1 MVLDYYKL
9 REQAFG
15 STPDSQHLFLSATH
29 REALGCLY
37 CGIEMGRGFV
47 ALIASPG
54 MGKTTLLRQVLHRLP
69 NSPKTIFLFQTIYS
83 PLDLLHT
90 LLTELGVDEPRGNL
104 TEMQSR
110 LNELLVEYARLGKR
124 LVVAIDEAQNLDDS
138 VLEMVR
144 LLSNFE
150 TRREKLIHII
160 LSGQPQLAERIESP
174 ALVQL
179 RQRISIIARL
189 ETFSPEETAVYID
202 HRMRTAGY
210 YSEVPLFTGEAL
222 ALIAQFSKGIPRNI
236 NNLCFNS
243 LSLGYVLKRRTVD
256 GDIIREVVA
265 DLDLRRFPRESS
277 RVRHPNERGLPQTP
291 MSLSSV
297 PEPSMGAG
305 LFPKIAIII
314 AVLLLT
320 GWALFKSH
328 QWPSPT
334 AAVHVNHG
342 ASPLVTA
349 AESRSSANQGT
360 QPVAPA
366 EAVIHAHSLIPIIA
380 VAVPSSLSASE
391 EPQLPS
397 PASKI
402 RVIPGRTLRGI
413 CVENFGKCNPELLQ
427 EIYKLN
433 PWLSDPDHIEPDQ
446 EIRIP
451 LSPVAQSLT
460 PLQGSVSLPDRGA
473 Q

>member
-9 REQAFG
+9 RGQAFG

-29 REALGCLY
+29 KEALGCLY

-54 MGKTTLLRQVLHRLP
+54 MGKTTLLRQVLQRLP
-69 NSPKTIFLFQTIYS
+69 NNPKTIFLFQTIYS
-83 PLDLLHT
+83 PSDLLHT
-90 LLTELGVDEPRGNL
+90 LLTELGVGEPRGNL

-179 RQRISIIARL
+179 RQRISIVARL
-189 ETFSPEETAVYID
+189 EPFSPEETAVYID
-202 HRMRTAGY
+202 HRMRTASY
-210 YSEVPLFTGEAL
+210 DSEVPLFTGEAL

-243 LSLGYVLKRRTVD
+243 LSLGFVLKRKTID
-256 GDIIREVVA
+256 GDIVREVVS
-265 DLDLRRFPRESS
+265 DLELGRFPREGS
-277 RVRHPNERGLPQTP
+277 RVRQSNERGLPQIA
-291 MSLSSV
+291 MSFSSV
-297 PEPSMGAG
+297 PEPSVGAG
-305 LFPKIAIII
+305 LFSKMAIII
-314 AVLLLT
+314 AVVLLT
-320 GWALFKSH
+320 GWVLFKSQ

-334 AAVHVNHG
+334 AAVHV
-342 ASPLVTA
+342 
-349 AESRSSANQGT
+349 
-360 QPVAPA
+360 
-366 EAVIHAHSLIPIIA
+366 
-380 VAVPSSLSASE
+380 
-391 EPQLPS
+391 
-397 PASKI
+397 
-402 RVIPGRTLRGI
+402 
-413 CVENFGKCNPELLQ
+413 
-427 EIYKLN
+427 
-433 PWLSDPDHIEPDQ
+433 DH
-446 EIRIP
+446 RA
-451 LSPVAQSLT
+451 SPVAQSKT
-460 PLQGSVSLPDRGA
+460 PLQRSVLLPDRGA